1 MEQDKDVGKEG
12 QEPETGAID
21 NKEKLKEKES
31 SNKAVIAKQKERVST
46 VIFFLDVILL

>member
-12 QEPETGAID
+12 QETEQAETGAEIG

-31 SNKAVIAKQKERVST
+31 SNKAVIAKQKERVS
-46 VIFFLDVILL
+46 